1 MGQGDKETGRQGE
14 EKSVGTRD
22 AEEGTGD
29 AKKGRGTGLTKL
41 RLGFHGFE
49 EEKGEEISNF

>member
-1 MGQGDKETGRQGE
+1 
-14 EKSVGTRD
+14 V
-22 AEEGTGD
+22 
-29 AKKGRGTGLTKL
+29 KKGRGTLKKGRETGLTKL